1 MDGIDKLYQG
11 LSAVYDLGTPEE
23 FRKKIADEEHRKKL
37 YEQVSPNIDLGVA
50 DFPAFSQKI
59 DGYLQQPQEK
69 QPSLLQS
76 IGAHNPYPIQPANPL
91 KAETWNIDKQ
101 NRERLERIKSATLPL
116 SDEDK
121 QREAEIERLGKE
133 GAFGTPNGISITYDK
148 RTGSPIITRTEDDGA
163 HLYTGVNANQSEI
176 DRLINERPDYMRTP
190 HSEEDIVD
198 NIERAWM
205 TNTENGQKAIA
216 DAEQR
221 IRDFIE
227 SCQEYFKYTQQA
239 QQITQALQSGQID
252 EQQAQQY
259 ADSAFNELYG
269 EVIMQQV
276 QEEKDAF
283 KQAAL
288 ADNQDYYLKAKR
300 DLQYAATNKVT
311 ADAHKQIDNLLKN
324 ESEPSV
330 MQLAHSGGQMMR
342 DPYIHAAQN
351 FLYKAEQRMNDMR
364 LDKYE
369 AGDFSKNVAYD
380 LGGILESTATF
391 GLSDLADRSTV
402 TSIFKKVAD
411 AASKAKDPDEIYNNP
426 ELVLNDKERAVYTAY
441 TAMISAE
448 MARSLDT
455 SYWADAAK
463 LTADMVPFMLEVGA
477 MNGIFGGINRAA
489 QEGISRGLTRS
500 IVSKLPAGAK
510 KTAAKM
516 FTGAIT
522 DIAGAGL
529 YAGESAVMSL
539 ALPRTY
545 ANMLQ
550 NEIDVDYNALKVDN
564 DNLVIGGFDTKST
577 PEAFM
582 NAWRDQWKEMF
593 TETGGLFNVGANV
606 LFNNPIAKR
615 AFYGIKRSNLGGLI
629 DMFNTGKFFDFA
641 KQVGYHGT
649 YKEWLEEVEGTC
661 WDYAF
666 GDKDAFA
673 NFFSRDT
680 QIPMLISFTVPAVLG
695 GGINAGREIK
705 YRMQFKNA
713 TNNIL
718 NTIKSHGF
726 TDEDFADIKKS
737 LYATPV
743 EDLPA
748 TIANMAAA
756 LTETE
761 QFGNMYKDYA
771 FYSNKAKYGKLSP
784 EEQQRL
790 DVAAAYLFDSNN
802 AQTEEAKALAAEL
815 TKLAYAEVAL
825 SAFDKDIANDRRR
838 AYNEAVSFY
847 REQTADIAQE
857 EQAQEQSAPTPYEQ
871 IVQDVTRTVNNLAFR
886 NGGELTDDTP
896 VFRVSLN
903 GQEGKQGYIVSGESL
918 PELDATG
925 KMFTNNPLM
934 TIKWDDESV
943 TQHTLNELVLLGVS
957 TAGQRIAQEVE
968 ARNDERAVEK
978 IADGE
983 KPVIMTRGNEV
994 LVLFRKGNGILVDE
1008 HDQEYVD
1015 TQLFQDGWKLT
1026 EDQEEQPK
1034 SQAPEVQQPKVQE
1047 PAAPVVPNID
1057 TMSADEYVR
1066 AIVEDRYKGNRT
1078 KAQAII
1084 SAKLNGAMTD
1094 LQVTQKE
1101 FDKFQKKGLTSSMNE
1116 EQWEAQYD
1124 KYEQQIKGLTALVS
1138 KLEAANIAVVHY
1150 KTQAELQ
1157 EEAERKAR
1165 EAAMREQR
1173 RQLVEAEA
1181 AGDIEAKWQNTK
1193 KTVGFAATK
1202 TLPNSQKVNGHYIL
1216 TEAGDVVP
1224 SHDPRK
1230 NYADSEG
1237 YLMENGQNVND
1248 NNYKDPDVQRIALDM
1263 AQNYGGQAV
1272 EQMPILENKAGRVLS
1287 GNNRTISG
1295 IIAAENNTDQAYLAA
1310 LAENAQQY
1318 GFTPEQ
1324 LAEYEHPR
1332 LQFVV
1337 EDELPFTT
1345 GTFAMFNQQE
1355 KKTKSSVN
1363 RAVANS
1369 KMGTEAVRDKMLEIM
1384 DQYESLDSF
1393 FGSES
1398 AAADI
1403 VQSLI
1408 NEGLM
1413 TQQEVAGLTET
1424 TDKGF
1429 KFNQSGKEY
1438 VTDMLLGTLFDEE
1451 TIRMLAGEKSLKQ
1464 AILRAL
1470 PSIVENRRLKGYEL
1484 TSSINSAIKL
1494 LYEARKAN
1502 EGKSTADAFTLYLRQ
1517 VDAFEGSVKD
1527 RYNGF
1532 DIILAGEMANGVERT
1547 RELLNIYNNSAR
1559 DEANGQ
1565 MGFFEPRDIEQ
1576 IKQDVYDYYAKRNTD
1591 IAAALNGAAAA
1602 GAQPQSAVPSGTADA
1617 GEVRP
1622 TQREQLTEYLNGIA
1636 DEEHKP
1642 ILFDNSTL
1650 VETLRNI
1657 GATPDA
1663 IAEAQSLVVNGEHIE
1678 GFYLNG
1684 YVCLDI
1690 DNLPDAERARTKY
1703 VHERQHDLTRK
1714 DIRRVKE
1721 VMDVASESE
1730 LKSLLEKFSNSPF
1743 YNKKKHSIVADEF
1756 ISFAMEEAYK
1766 AKDDAELESAL
1777 RAFGV
1782 KDELIDIIKSINN
1795 EQRGIEAF
1803 AMARRNAP
1811 NNHSAE
1817 SSSRESRADSGAQSG
1832 GGLGREGSD
1841 TNQQS
1846 LRRTEGRG
1854 DGVPAAGEVTPGEK
1868 TPKSIGE
1875 STLNPQ
1881 GKAPQTPTGSEKA
1894 AEIEKVIADFKKL
1907 YPDPNVA
1914 IFFRNGKTYDI
1925 YGEDAVKAAE
1935 ILGVEP
1941 TEKDGMPFVSFPTED
1956 VGTNLR
1962 KFIAKGVKVGIASHP
1977 AHKPSKGDYQ
1987 QGDKFMWEGKEA
1999 IIKGFTHFGT
2009 VIVEVDGSRRELSRE
2024 QLDDILDYGDYM
2036 YHVGEVVTYN
2046 GKRAQIVEFASGD
2059 PVIQVEGENE
2069 KRYVSFSDIER
2080 IKKGQEQ
2087 TKRQGRDAADTE
2099 IGGALVDRLEDM
2111 GVNVSTDLQAN
2122 RDALKAAKADK
2133 SEAGAIHYYKTPSG
2147 QQYGFSYKGKVYLDP
2162 TKIDAELP
2170 IHEYGH
2176 LWAEA
2181 LRRLNPEN
2189 WQHVVETIKAD
2200 KDAWA
2205 FVRELRPELTDENEI
2220 AEEVIATFSGK
2231 NGAEKMRAEYE
2242 RMHGKDADYKSRW
2255 GNIFKNISKAI
2266 QDFWKAV
2273 GDFLNIKYTS
2283 AEQVYDQV
2291 LKDFVDN
2298 MNPWKRVS
2306 DFLRQRDAEYV
2317 QAAESGDIKTA
2328 TNIFYEALKEN
2339 IGNGIT
2345 PYMSVGAYNN
2355 LKRLAKGVKTRDAAL
2370 IKEAADLIAPLIPDN
2385 AVLIPAPSHS
2395 GTATD
2400 MLDLAKAIAKIT
2412 GSEVADVLRSAP
2424 RESQYQAKKT
2434 TGVPMASKQ
2443 LGIAVEGEIPA
2454 DKTPIIIDNVVDSG
2468 NTAEACVQAVGKGVV
2483 VTLADSAEQYGHAA
2497 SLKSAAP
2504 VLRDKAG
2511 KVIPLSKRFEP
2522 KGSRYLGRRMYL
2534 SSNDP
2539 RFAIS
2544 GTQVIPVTDKTLVGL
2559 HNISA
2564 EKLRKAL
2571 KAGGLANPSAAVIDI
2586 ARQNHHDYG
2595 EVSLVLSSNMVE
2607 NSDGTYAGDAWTPM
2621 YPQVEYRQGNQTEKR
2636 IKALVKGLPK
2646 NLADGIYYRVGEYMD
2661 RNRNSS
2667 GLEYIF
2673 LKNKGEDMPI
2683 LTNKRRY
2690 PDISIE
2696 DIYKR
2701 LGMEY
2706 PGYYDSSSFQA
2717 YEQLPEDQLF
2727 EFNLWLEKYGR
2738 EVDIQRVKDKIAELR
2753 EKGEN
2758 KAADVLTERYSQ
2770 PLFFNYYDSIGYR
2783 ILRDERDAG
2792 EENIG
2797 ETLDA
2802 ADRKIDELGLRKEF
2816 EDWKQQMIDSFGY
2829 DEVLF
2834 AGWTS
2839 DGDRRYVKNTVENA
2853 SRLMN
2858 KQSETNYIDRQSV
2871 NETKAM
2877 LMDKLRTL
2885 SDIRKHKGQ
2894 LEPDDEKIREAYEQ
2908 ASNGWGQLGI
2918 DFRDYTTNE
2927 DKTAYG
2933 LDDNPFT
2940 AIDTALARLQ
2950 EAMFK
2955 RDPIAFLNR
2964 EYRYSLP
2971 ADSEF
2976 GTRLKEMVKRIKNL
2990 PSRYFETK
2998 FRRPVYLNEFA
3009 NAVVPN
3015 DLPQDLRAGLESAGL
3030 RLFSY
3035 DPNTQG
3041 SRRDATLEATA
3052 GEGIRFSINGRG
3064 ASTGSSKR
3072 SNRDIEALRQFES
3085 VRPEIAKEMES
3096 IKNNALNDGTFMQAP
3111 NGKPTNLD
3119 ERQWLQVRTRA
3130 FKRWFGDWENDPEN
3144 ASKVL
3149 DENGEPMVAKHGTP
3163 FTFTTFDKSKQ
3174 QQNDAGWLG
3183 RGFYFFTKN
3192 DDYAAGYA
3200 RGGQVINAF
3209 LNIKNPYYATY
3220 ADMEK
3225 LAEIDSK
3232 EESERFTQG
3241 LIDEGYD
3248 GVYFDANL
3256 NGEWVAFEPNQIK
3269 SATENDGS
3277 FSEENDDI
3285 RFSISN
3291 QNNDIFYSNAER
3303 AVEGIKQEKAT
3314 PEQWRAMIEKAG
3326 GLKAGED
3333 KWIGLSDWL
3342 AQQRPTVTP
3351 QEGETRSQY
3360 IVRLG
3365 EASKKFTISK
3375 QDILDYI
3382 REHKIQIEE
3391 QEYGEY
3397 EEDALFLERKDEFKR
3412 YYDEAVEAGEEDPN
3426 EVAWDRMIEEYGDD
3440 FSLGY
3445 YAVGDELMRDN
3456 DSDYAQWEADSEGR
3470 PRNINETRLRY
3481 TTWGLENKR
3490 EIALIVPDIEE
3501 WNENDEIHF
3510 GDAGEGRAI
3519 AWVRFGD
3526 AKGVIKPEEL
3536 LQAEQQYI
3544 DFHHRLI
3551 AKYGSTYVD
3560 SDMSDAELR
3569 EERDLITK
3577 TDQASKDYPEVESKV
3592 LVIDEIQSKRHQEG
3606 RDKGYVDS
3614 EQAKKY
3620 DQLRKDL
3627 QKADKEYHD
3636 YRAVLWNKYKDKYKT
3651 KGEMLSE
3658 LPEDESN
3665 KLVELQERYFRL
3677 YDEFGELR
3685 DNSPA
3690 TAVPAAPFEKNWHEL
3705 AMKRILRFAAE
3716 NGYDKV
3722 AWTTGEQ
3729 QAKRYDIG
3737 KEIDHIVKTD
3747 ENTYEVYPTSG
3758 LMMTLEFDENGMY
3771 ADEYD
3776 REYNGKSMS
3785 GIFGKDLAKRL
3796 KEMPVDETLQGDG
3809 LRVGYDGMKGF
3820 YDDILPRFMQ
3830 KYGKKWG
3837 VQVGEVTMPNL
3848 EEGYQTMHAID
3859 INDAMRESV
3868 MEGQPMFSI
3877 SGRGVN
3883 GTIKPQDG
3891 ETSSQ
3896 YIARVAETVKNMTP
3910 RNTTIDDAI
3919 RFSITVNHNSPYL
3932 LKKADGSFVDP
3943 ETGERL
3949 GFDHR
3954 FMGKGEGGQ
3963 AHGWGSYFS
3972 KNDIEGYRQETTTY
3986 KDEPVA
3992 ADPYS
3997 DNAAERALFYKEQEG
4012 GTLQAVKFLR
4022 ELIRE
4027 EEDADTKREYQESI
4041 DALMDVN
4048 SWGER
4053 RGHHYTVEIPDNDGT
4068 NYFEEDQPLTQE
4080 QIDRLRK
4087 AAKETGIPKF
4097 LETISGFLR
4106 FAETNPEEYPF
4117 RKFYSDI
4124 TDFQYGYPRETIS
4137 NFLKDAGFVGIHY
4150 DGRRDG
4156 ECYVIFNP
4164 DDAVITDHIRFS
4176 INGKKDDENPIAK
4189 VATDVWNKYQLD
4201 GELETIR
4208 DVAEYVEANMPK
4220 NEITQ
4225 PLFDAIDQYRIEEEE
4240 DRALYGERGDLEP
4253 FEDAILNEIERLY
4266 KNVDGVLTK
4275 TPDASLQERT
4285 DWEKE
4290 EDQIRFSIVGSRK
4303 KIAEL
4308 EAGEK
4313 IKVFRAA
4320 QVIDGKLYPPM
4331 AAKQQGQLVKPIE
4344 LGRWEQSEEH
4354 PELAKDGKFKLDKAN
4369 GSSVVPAAYNP
4380 YFHTSRSPL
4389 NDQFSSAYDRPNLVT
4404 LEVEVPASEL
4414 TSGYKAEGA
4423 KDVVGETSWHSGAVS
4438 GKLAKAGEPRKVILS
4453 RWDKPL
4459 RIVPDA
4465 EVAEK
4470 IAGMLTGKDIAIPY
4484 NVVTPSL
4491 RAELEK
4497 QGVTIS
4503 DQPSGTVKKWKTVA
4517 EVDKELQE
4525 KGYSDESPIRFSVA
4539 YHGTG
4544 ADFDKFLKS
4553 KINTGEGSQA
4563 FGWGLYFTD
4572 AKEIAEDYAK
4582 RQARMPK
4589 NVKDAYLG
4597 EQKLNPVAPETDYD
4611 CLAWVLDMN
4620 ELRNIRTMNPEAAR
4634 SIVKNTIALK
4644 TQELKDR
4651 IKFYEGNGA
4660 TRMVESAREELE
4672 YYRRAGELVREIG
4685 IPNIEFRGDRNLY
4698 TVSIPEDEGNNYFE
4712 WNADIGDKLKGQI
4725 IDGIVRRMEQIP
4737 DYANHPGYAARTV
4750 TDFMRPYH
4758 VGGVV
4763 YLVGTRWLPKEEMSE
4778 VLAELGYKGIKYD
4791 AGTNFSQGVPEDAKN
4806 YVIFNEDDI
4815 EITDHIRFSVSN
4827 PSTLSRSETV
4837 TKALVQQANNNYNI
4851 MQSALKKVTA
4861 DLKGIRA
4868 AMRMQ
4873 SDYDRKVVDALL
4885 NLYNTLLQE
4894 NGVWAQ
4900 YMPDTTRRI
4909 ATQIVHAIGKQ
4920 NITEEVNT
4928 IMDHMVHA
4936 QAKAAQRQW
4945 DKLRQTPIDKI
4956 NISGV
4961 VMQGKVALEGQHALK
4976 AMNDALQANMTIE
4989 QIEEQI
4995 NQLMDMED
5003 NATDESLKTQYK
5015 GQWIGLTI
5023 AAQHLERLQH
5033 LQEERQQLNLE
5044 LQSARSNKALKPAA
5058 RQQLVDNIKQAM
5070 RDNYIEQAEAYTRST
5085 QDLSEYVNTQE
5096 GRAKDFIR
5104 RQDANRDKIRSYAQR
5119 DLEGL
5124 ATNPNRNHTR
5134 GNVARSIWD
5143 AFASP
5148 IRDLQSLLR
5157 LTGLHAPDGE
5167 GYLYNHFMRNWMDGA
5182 DMERTGIVAASKTLD
5197 EKIAELTHGKYKT
5210 WEEAARKINDA
5221 SHNMFGITMLNGVD
5235 GKDMP
5240 VEEEIPLNAG
5250 NALYIYAVNKMNDGR
5265 MKLNGLNI
5273 TEEDVQ
5279 ALADKVREQ
5288 FGQEILDVVD
5298 WVQSEFFSQLRNRY
5312 NPTHEALFGAPM
5324 DAITNYFP
5332 LRINANARQQ
5342 NEDLSEPDTDAARL
5356 LAGTST
5362 GAIKRRTRNSLP
5374 LDVRNADFFQEVIR
5388 HISQMERWNA
5398 FAQWNRDANILFSD
5412 INFRNR
5418 IKGMKG
5424 TIYGEGDK
5432 LYNYMKDAFRV
5443 AIGTYKPKTDTFSE
5457 ITLNMA
5463 KGVTSAKINF
5473 RVFTALKQ
5481 IASFPAF
5488 FTYMQDGVFV
5498 QSYLRNWLKP
5508 HETMKWAKENLPNF
5522 EKRVSKRDMG
5532 DMRLMQRSTDW
5543 QWNKRILEWSSKY
5556 GMFFNVFFDTLTCA
5570 TGARAVYD
5578 SHLADYMKKGYSEE
5592 DARNRARQDAEQAFN
5607 TSQQSSEGAFMSAVQ
5622 QDRNLVTAALTVFR
5636 TSPIQYTRNFFYHTR
5651 NLLRKF
5657 GEGKREEQI
5666 AFRIGQYKNDGLN
5679 DEQARK
5685 AAEKD
5690 YNKSLR
5696 QDIVGFVV
5704 YGALLNILWRLAGQI
5719 PYLLLGDDD
5728 DKKKKILE
5736 DATTGGALVSPI
5748 TGLIG
5753 GSYIESALDGNGLIS
5768 SMFAPEL
5775 PFTQDAKRAEQYLQN
5790 NKYAEF
5796 ASQALSVLM
5805 QSGTGF
5811 DPLTA
5816 SDMVSRIVTTL
5827 DGEEELEAA
5836 TQALR
5841 VSQALLSIPQ
5851 SQYEQMLID
5860 RVVSGETDEDAALED
5875 YIRYQKIHTAPLTWW
5890 LRGEE
5895 SDEKAEENAEKR
5907 FNKLLTERDKLH
5919 NPEDYEE

>member
-1 MDGIDKLYQG
+1 M
-11 LSAVYDLGTPEE
+11 A
-23 FRKKIADEEHRKKL
+23 
-37 YEQVSPNIDLGVA
+37 
-50 DFPAFSQKI
+50 QKI
-59 DGYLQQPQEK
+59 SQQVLEDFTATITKNPNVSRQKILEAFPEFNNDSALLDAAYDYAETRRMNPYEDIQTINSKFPEFFGGAVEQPAQPAEQPK

-91 KAETWNIDKQ
+91 KAETWDIDKQ
-101 NRERLERIKSATLPL
+101 NRERLERIKSATLPM

-148 RTGSPIITRTEDDGA
+148 RTGSPIITRTEGDGA
-163 HLYTGVNANQSEI
+163 RLYTGVNANQPEI

-198 NIERAWM
+198 NIERAWI

-221 IRDFIE
+221 IKDFIA
-227 SCQEYFKYTQQA
+227 SCQENFKYTQQA
-239 QQITQALQSGQID
+239 QQIAQALQSGQID

-269 EVIMQQV
+269 EVIMQHV

-283 KQAAL
+283 TQAAL
-288 ADNQDYYLKAKR
+288 SDNQDYYLKAKR

-330 MQLAHSGGQMMR
+330 MQLAHSGGQLMR

-369 AGDFSKNVAYD
+369 AGDFAKNVAYD

-391 GLSDLADRSTV
+391 GLSDLADRSMV

-411 AASKAKDPDEIYNNP
+411 AAAKAKDPDEIYNNP

-463 LTADMVPFMLEVGA
+463 LTADMIPFMLEVGA

-550 NEIDVDYNALKVDN
+550 KEIDVDYNALKVDN

-925 KMFTNNPLM
+925 TIFTNNPLM

-1026 EDQEEQPK
+1026 EDQEERHPNDASGVTPMTQGASSSMK
-1034 SQAPEVQQPKVQE
+1034 
-1047 PAAPVVPNID
+1047 PAAPNID

-1084 SAKLNGAMTD
+1084 SAKLNGANTD

-1173 RQLVEAEA
+1173 RQLAEAEA

-1202 TLPNSQKVNGHYIL
+1202 TLPNGQKVNGHYIL

-1237 YLMENGQNVND
+1237 YVMENGQNVND
-1248 NNYKDPDVQRIALDM
+1248 NNYKDPDVQRIALDI

-1272 EQMPILENKAGRVLS
+1272 EQMPFLENRAGRVLS

-1324 LAEYEHPR
+1324 LAEYQHPR
-1332 LQFVV
+1332 LQFIV

-1369 KMGTEAVRDKMLEIM
+1369 KMITEAVRDRLLEIM

-1393 FGSES
+1393 FGSPI
-1398 AAADI
+1398 AATS
-1403 VQSLI
+1403 VTQTLI

-1413 TQQEVAGLTET
+1413 TQQEVAEKMEDSGI
-1424 TDKGF
+1424 
-1429 KFNQSGKEY
+1429 FNQTGKEY
-1438 VTDMLLGTLFDEE
+1438 VTDMLLGTLFDEK
-1451 TIRMLAGEKSLKQ
+1451 TIRMLAGEKTLKQ

-1484 TSSINSAIKL
+1484 TESINEAIKL
-1494 LYEARKAN
+1494 LYEARNNNK
-1502 EGKSTADAFTLYLRQ
+1502 GKNTADAFKLYLRQ
-1517 VDAFEGSVKD
+1517 GSLTEGYTID
-1527 RYNGF
+1527 RYKPF
-1532 DIILAGEMANGVERT
+1532 DIILANRMSAGVEQL
-1547 RELLNIYNNSAR
+1547 REILGKYNNSAR

-1565 MGFFEPRDIEQ
+1565 MGLFEPRTADQ
-1576 IKQDVYDYYAKRNTD
+1576 IKQDVYEYYTKQQPEL
-1591 IAAALNGAAAA
+1591 AAALNGEAEE
-1602 GAQPQSAVPSGTADA
+1602 GAQSQSPVPSGTANE

-1622 TQREQLTEYLNGIA
+1622 EESVGQQAADAHYEEFKNLVGDGDLSKRTDAELQRIIELGEEFTDPYALRDMEETGTGEFANQGVEEQVASVVNAMEVAREILDARNQAIAQEPLWRHDLGNTLTH
-1636 DEEHKP
+1636 DEKLSLIDEISQGSTP
-1642 ILFDNSTL
+1642 VILVSF
-1650 VETLRNI
+1650 RNI
-1657 GATPDA
+1657 RPVLEKLGVKEST
-1663 IAEAQSLVVNGEHIE
+1663 IQYIE
-1678 GFYLNG
+1678 SEVSIPGCTTKGFFYVGYAFLNDDRLKTG
-1684 YVCLDI
+1684 TSIVG
-1690 DNLPDAERARTKY
+1690 TY
-1703 VHERQHDLTRK
+1703 VHERQHGFTRN
-1714 DIRRVKE
+1714 D
-1721 VMDVASESE
+1721 AGL
-1730 LKSLLEKFSNSPF
+1730 LKSIVDNSDINELASAVESICGTDF
-1743 YNKKKHSIVADEF
+1743 YTKEYVIKHKDHDAMADEF
-1756 ISFAMEEAYK
+1756 ISHVMEQVYTQDKSVADVCVENGFTNPK
-1766 AKDDAELESAL
+1766 I
-1777 RAFGV
+1777 
-1782 KDELIDIIKSINN
+1782 IDILNTLDN
-1795 EQRGIEAF
+1795 EQRQSDTLAKS
-1803 AMARRNAP
+1803 RR
-1811 NNHSAE
+1811 
-1817 SSSRESRADSGAQSG
+1817 SSILNRGAQDSSG
-1832 GGLGREGSD
+1832 QDGRNNAQGEEQGLPQQPSGSSQDGNSGTPEGGQTAE
-1841 TNQQS
+1841 
-1846 LRRTEGRG
+1846 RG
-1854 DGVPAAGEVTPGEK
+1854 VTPFAETERGKIISGFKEK
-1868 TPKSIGE
+1868 HPGNYG
-1875 STLNPQ
+1875 L
-1881 GKAPQTPTGSEKA
+1881 
-1894 AEIEKVIADFKKL
+1894 L
-1907 YPDPNVA
+1907 
-1914 IFFRNGKTYDI
+1914 FRNGANYDI
-1925 YGEDAVKAAE
+1925 YGEDAIKAGE
-1935 ILGVEP
+1935 ILGLKTRER
-1941 TEKDGMPFVSFPTED
+1941 DGVPFLSFPTED
-1956 VGTNLR
+1956 IGKNLR
-1962 KFIAKGVKVGIASHP
+1962 SLIAGGLKIGIASDP
-1977 AHKPSKGDYQ
+1977 NHKPSKGDYQ
-1987 QGDKFMWEGKEA
+1987 VGDKFTWDGKEA
-1999 IIKGFTHFGT
+1999 VIKDLTYFGT
-2009 VIVEVDGSRRELSRE
+2009 AIVEVDGARREVSRE

-2087 TKRQGRDAADTE
+2087 TKRQGRDAAEIE
-2099 IGGALVDRLEDM
+2099 IGGALVDRLGDM
-2111 GVNVSTDLQAN
+2111 GLNVSTDLQAN
-2122 RDALKAAKADK
+2122 RAALKAAKADK

-2162 TKIDAELP
+2162 TKINAELP
-2170 IHEYGH
+2170 LHEYGH

-2189 WQHVVETIKAD
+2189 WQHVVDTIKTD
-2200 KDAWA
+2200 KDAWE
-2205 FVRELRPELTDENEI
+2205 FVKSLRPELTDENEI

-2231 NGAEKMRAEYE
+2231 KGAEKMRAEYE
-2242 RMHGKDADYKSRW
+2242 RMHGKDADYKSKW
-2255 GNIFKNISKAI
+2255 GNISKNISKAI

-2273 GDFLNIKYTS
+2273 GDFLNIKYES

-2345 PYMSVGAYNN
+2345 PYMSVGTYNN

-2400 MLDLAKAIAKIT
+2400 MLDLAKAIAEVT

-2483 VTLADSAEQYGHAA
+2483 VTLADSAEQYSHAA

-2504 VLRDKAG
+2504 VLRDKDG
-2511 KVIPLSKRFEP
+2511 KVIPLSKRFDLS
-2522 KGSRYLGRRMYL
+2522 GSRYLGRRMYL
-2534 SSNDP
+2534 RPDDLRLSV
-2539 RFAIS
+2539 S
-2544 GTQVIPVTDKTLVGL
+2544 GTQTIPVGKNTLVGL

-2571 KAGGLANPSAAVIDI
+2571 KMGGLANPSTAVIDI
-2586 ARQNHHDYG
+2586 ARQNHEQYGDISLIMPSAMVDSYTGRNAGTFTSDIWSPTYPSVERIMSDKGDEAYYQAITKAFGDNEARRPILSRAKLDFDDYLDRDNVRAG
-2595 EVSLVLSSNMVE
+2595 LTYWYLLEKGIEPTDIYYNSGVPEEVKERFKPLAGYLSNLNKEEIDQLIAIIADEKGTTVEQVKQDAQEAVKRYRETIDNPDEKPFRKNIAQKAIDEIEYYGIPYGILSNEFHRLNNAVQH
-2607 NSDGTYAGDAWTPM
+2607 DGTIDLDATLIAA
-2621 YPQVEYRQGNQTEKR
+2621 QDLVQGQYQADFDKW
-2636 IKALVKGLPK
+2636 
-2646 NLADGIYYRVGEYMD
+2646 LADMD
-2661 RNRNSS
+2661 KRFDIKEVIFTDYNNEGDRKYIPHTLANASKKMNSERLQNAGSNGGLGATRGQLVEKMLSLAEIRANKNR
-2667 GLEYIF
+2667 
-2673 LKNKGEDMPI
+2673 
-2683 LTNKRRY
+2683 
-2690 PDISIE
+2690 
-2696 DIYKR
+2696 
-2701 LGMEY
+2701 
-2706 PGYYDSSSFQA
+2706 
-2717 YEQLPEDQLF
+2717 
-2727 EFNLWLEKYGR
+2727 
-2738 EVDIQRVKDKIAELR
+2738 LR
-2753 EKGEN
+2753 
-2758 KAADVLTERYSQ
+2758 
-2770 PLFFNYYDSIGYR
+2770 P
-2783 ILRDERDAG
+2783 G
-2792 EENIG
+2792 EEEDH
-2797 ETLDA
+2797 ETEEWNKLGDEWFE
-2802 ADRKIDELGLRKEF
+2802 KILGP
-2816 EDWKQQMIDSFGY
+2816 
-2829 DEVLF
+2829 
-2834 AGWTS
+2834 
-2839 DGDRRYVKNTVENA
+2839 
-2853 SRLMN
+2853 
-2858 KQSETNYIDRQSV
+2858 
-2871 NETKAM
+2871 
-2877 LMDKLRTL
+2877 L
-2885 SDIRKHKGQ
+2885 SDMQ
-2894 LEPDDEKIREAYEQ
+2894 KI
-2908 ASNGWGQLGI
+2908 S
-2918 DFRDYTTNE
+2918 
-2927 DKTAYG
+2927 
-2933 LDDNPFT
+2933 DNPFSNT
-2940 AIDTALARLQ
+2940 GYAEQRLQ
-2950 EAMFK
+2950 EALFK
-2955 RDPIAFLNR
+2955 ADPVAYLNK
-2964 EYRYSLP
+2964 EYGYKIGENSEWAKNLKDLVQRIKSLP
-2971 ADSEF
+2971 
-2976 GTRLKEMVKRIKNL
+2976 TK
-2990 PSRYFETK
+2990 YFETK

-3009 NAVVPN
+3009 AAVVPN
-3015 DLPQDLRAGLESAGL
+3015 DLSQDLRDGLQNSGL
-3030 RLFSY
+3030 TLFDY
-3035 DPNTQG
+3035 DPSTAG
-3041 SRRDATLEATA
+3041 SRRDATLKATEAD
-3052 GEGIRFSINGRG
+3052 GIRFSISGK
-3064 ASTGSSKR
+3064 SKWNTTPAAER
-3072 SNRDIEALRQFES
+3072 EMTDIKDRA
-3085 VRPEIAKEMES
+3085 
-3096 IKNNALNDGTFMQAP
+3096 IKDGTFMQAP
-3111 NGKPTNLD
+3111 NGKPSRLN
-3119 ERQWLQVRTRA
+3119 ERQWLQVRTEN
-3130 FKRWFGDWENDPEN
+3130 FKRWFGDWQNDPQN
-3144 ASKVL
+3144 ASKIL
-3149 DENGEPMVAKHGTP
+3149 DENGEPRVVFHGTYYAG
-3163 FTFTTFDKSKQ
+3163 FTEFGRKPSGIYFADFDTSTWYTEEG
-3174 QQNDAGWLG
+3174 A
-3183 RGFYFFTKN
+3183 RVIHEF
-3192 DDYAAGYA
+3192 DDDMSVSGIYAC
-3200 RGGQVINAF
+3200 F
-3209 LNIKNPYYATY
+3209 LNIRNPKRYNYEGHGALDGFRGKKEPSVYYEQMMQQQY
-3220 ADMEK
+3220 GKKPKYDGMVCENIK
-3225 LAEIDSK
+3225 DFGGYMGGLAE
-3232 EESERFTQG
+3232 
-3241 LIDEGYD
+3241 LDEDGRLTRYYD
-3248 GVYFDANL
+3248 NSIYIAS
-3256 NGEWVAFEPNQIK
+3256 EPNQIK
-3269 SATENDGS
+3269 SATDNDGS
-3277 FSEENDDI
+3277 FSNESDDI

-3291 QNNDIFYSNAER
+3291 ENNDIFYSNAER
-3303 AVEGIKQEKAT
+3303 AVEQIKQEKAT
-3314 PEQWRAMIEKAG
+3314 PEQWKAMIEKNG

-3342 AQQRPTVTP
+3342 KAQKPADTKKR
-3351 QEGETRSQY
+3351 EGESMLDY
-3360 IVRLG
+3360 IDRVND
-3365 EASKKFTISK
+3365 AYKKFTISK
-3375 QDILDYI
+3375 QQVLDYI
-3382 REHKIQIEE
+3382 RANKIQIEE
-3391 QEYGEY
+3391 QEYSNGLSAAAQEKL
-3397 EEDALFLERKDEFKR
+3397 EEFNAEFQDLMAQADAMENSSLYLSDDAEWA
-3412 YYDEAVEAGEEDPN
+3412 YN
-3426 EVAWDRMIEEYGDD
+3426 EMKNSYGDD
-3440 FSLGY
+3440 FEMAFEWQEEDGEYKLVPKEDWYNGGISDAALYYLGD
-3445 YAVGDELMRDN
+3445 GSKPIN
-3456 DSDYAQWEADSEGR
+3456 D
-3470 PRNINETRLRY
+3470 TRLEY
-3481 TTWGLENKR
+3481 TTKGLENKR
-3490 EIALIVPDIEE
+3490 EIALTVPTIES
-3501 WNENDEIHF
+3501 WNENDDIHF

-3526 AKGVIKPEEL
+3526 ATD
-3536 LQAEQQYI
+3536 EQ
-3544 DFHHRLI
+3544 
-3551 AKYGSTYVD
+3551 GN
-3560 SDMSDAELR
+3560 
-3569 EERDLITK
+3569 K
-3577 TDQASKDYPEVESKV
+3577 T

-3606 RDKGYVDS
+3606 RDKGYYDGASSKELMRQMDSAEKAYTDYLEGLREKYGVD
-3614 EQAKKY
+3614 
-3620 DQLRKDL
+3620 RKPEL
-3627 QKADKEYHD
+3627 FGKLNEEEVAEADRLNEAANNAR
-3636 YRAVLWNKYKDKYKT
+3636 RAWFASSKD
-3651 KGEMLSE
+3651 
-3658 LPEDESN
+3658 
-3665 KLVELQERYFRL
+3665 
-3677 YDEFGELR
+3677 
-3685 DNSPA
+3685 
-3690 TAVPAAPFEKNWHEL
+3690 AVPAAPFEKNWHEL

-3729 QAKRYDIG
+3729 QAARYDLG
-3737 KEIDHIVKTD
+3737 KQLEAISVFYNDETGLYDVHVTD
-3747 ENTYEVYPTSG
+3747 KGYDPMDDSY
-3758 LMMTLEFDENGMY
+3758 TLEEGLDDEGLK
-3771 ADEYD
+3771 
-3776 REYNGKSMS
+3776 RT
-3785 GIFGKDLAKRL
+3785 IGKDLYNRVM
-3796 KEMPVDETLQGDG
+3796 EQGKQYGWDG
-3809 LRVGYDGMKGF
+3809 GVELTGDDLVIGTDGMRGF
-3820 YDDILPRFMQ
+3820 YDDMLPRFMQ

-3837 VQVGEVTMPNL
+3837 VQVGEVTMPDL
-3848 EEGYQTMHAID
+3848 EEGYQTMHSID
-3859 INDAMRESV
+3859 ITPEMRESV
-3868 MEGQPMFSI
+3868 LQGQPMFSVTGSRGAANI
-3877 SGRGVN
+3877 DKMEGVTTRMDNLAAARQMEEDGKDAKTIRMATGWERGADGKWRYEIDDVQLNADNVKANFRKLDRRGVTAPMVWYHNKFTDIIADSPERKQLLAAYPQLADLDIEFYDYPNKERGAYSSEKKKISVNRANVRSVDECRSVLLHEIQHAIQEAELFAKGTSKEQIQLTWKLNNEVHNKVDEYFDKMGFKEWLTSHN
-3883 GTIKPQDG
+3883 GDKAFVDRLMQVIHMFPNRDFNIHYLFVETLPRDKQMEAIDVLGDANDVIRENRDAIYGINRRGDTMNADELYHNAAG
-3891 ETSSQ
+3891 EVESRNVQNRMNLTQ
-3896 YIARVAETVKNMTP
+3896 EERRERLLAETEDVAREDQVVIMNAFDMANSANEEDQTTTDKFKAWFGDWQNDPEHASKVVDADGKPLVVEHSTPNEFTSFDINKLGENSGDRGIFGAGFYFGDRGNTDIYGKNHMQVYLNMRKPFVMEDYMPDDISALIVEHFNTP
-3910 RNTTIDDAI
+3910 ALRKIVLNENGKSITVGEYIDIVNAVNAEMEEGKHDAEIERISSFYRPDSARRKVRDDAI
-3919 RFSITVNHNSPYL
+3919 ADKSFLIPGSLNYL
-3932 LKKADGSFVDP
+3932 ISTMIGSQEFTNALRDNGNDGVIV
-3943 ETGERL
+3943 
-3949 GFDHR
+3949 
-3954 FMGKGEGGQ
+3954 GKGNGYNEYVVFSPNQIKSATNNSGE
-3963 AHGWGSYFS
+3963 FS
-3972 KNDIEGYRQETTTY
+3972 KDNND
-3986 KDEPVA
+3986 
-3992 ADPYS
+3992 
-3997 DNAAERALFYKEQEG
+3997 
-4012 GTLQAVKFLR
+4012 
-4022 ELIRE
+4022 
-4027 EEDADTKREYQESI
+4027 
-4041 DALMDVN
+4041 
-4048 SWGER
+4048 
-4053 RGHHYTVEIPDNDGT
+4053 
-4068 NYFEEDQPLTQE
+4068 
-4080 QIDRLRK
+4080 
-4087 AAKETGIPKF
+4087 
-4097 LETISGFLR
+4097 
-4106 FAETNPEEYPF
+4106 
-4117 RKFYSDI
+4117 
-4124 TDFQYGYPRETIS
+4124 
-4137 NFLKDAGFVGIHY
+4137 
-4150 DGRRDG
+4150 
-4156 ECYVIFNP
+4156 
-4164 DDAVITDHIRFS
+4164 
-4176 INGKKDDENPIAK
+4176 
-4189 VATDVWNKYQLD
+4189 
-4201 GELETIR
+4201 
-4208 DVAEYVEANMPK
+4208 
-4220 NEITQ
+4220 
-4225 PLFDAIDQYRIEEEE
+4225 
-4240 DRALYGERGDLEP
+4240 
-4253 FEDAILNEIERLY
+4253 
-4266 KNVDGVLTK
+4266 
-4275 TPDASLQERT
+4275 
-4285 DWEKE
+4285 
-4290 EDQIRFSIVGSRK
+4290 
-4303 KIAEL
+4303 
-4308 EAGEK
+4308 
-4313 IKVFRAA
+4313 
-4320 QVIDGKLYPPM
+4320 
-4331 AAKQQGQLVKPIE
+4331 
-4344 LGRWEQSEEH
+4344 
-4354 PELAKDGKFKLDKAN
+4354 
-4369 GSSVVPAAYNP
+4369 
-4380 YFHTSRSPL
+4380 
-4389 NDQFSSAYDRPNLVT
+4389 
-4404 LEVEVPASEL
+4404 
-4414 TSGYKAEGA
+4414 
-4423 KDVVGETSWHSGAVS
+4423 
-4438 GKLAKAGEPRKVILS
+4438 
-4453 RWDKPL
+4453 
-4459 RIVPDA
+4459 
-4465 EVAEK
+4465 
-4470 IAGMLTGKDIAIPY
+4470 
-4484 NVVTPSL
+4484 
-4491 RAELEK
+4491 
-4497 QGVTIS
+4497 
-4503 DQPSGTVKKWKTVA
+4503 
-4517 EVDKELQE
+4517 
-4525 KGYSDESPIRFSVA
+4525 IRFSV
-4539 YHGTG
+4539 
-4544 ADFDKFLKS
+4544 
-4553 KINTGEGSQA
+4553 N
-4563 FGWGLYFTD
+4563 
-4572 AKEIAEDYAK
+4572 
-4582 RQARMPK
+4582 
-4589 NVKDAYLG
+4589 
-4597 EQKLNPVAPETDYD
+4597 
-4611 CLAWVLDMN
+4611 
-4620 ELRNIRTMNPEAAR
+4620 
-4634 SIVKNTIALK
+4634 
-4644 TQELKDR
+4644 
-4651 IKFYEGNGA
+4651 
-4660 TRMVESAREELE
+4660 
-4672 YYRRAGELVREIG
+4672 
-4685 IPNIEFRGDRNLY
+4685 
-4698 TVSIPEDEGNNYFE
+4698 
-4712 WNADIGDKLKGQI
+4712 
-4725 IDGIVRRMEQIP
+4725 
-4737 DYANHPGYAARTV
+4737 
-4750 TDFMRPYH
+4750 
-4758 VGGVV
+4758 
-4763 YLVGTRWLPKEEMSE
+4763 
-4778 VLAELGYKGIKYD
+4778 
-4791 AGTNFSQGVPEDAKN
+4791 
-4806 YVIFNEDDI
+4806 
-4815 EITDHIRFSVSN
+4815 N

-4873 SDYDRKVVDALL
+4873 SDYDRKVVDSLL

-5033 LQEERQQLNLE
+5033 LQEERQQLDLE

-5058 RQQLVDNIKQAM
+5058 RQQLVENIKQAM

-5124 ATNPNRNHTR
+5124 ATNPNRNRTK

-5167 GYLYNHFMRNWMDGA
+5167 GYLYNHFMRGWMDGA
-5182 DMERTGIVAASKTLD
+5182 DKERTGIVAASKTLD

-5221 SHNMFGITMLNGVD
+5221 SHNKFSVMSSNGVD
-5235 GKDMP
+5235 GKDQP
-5240 VEEEIPLNAG
+5240 VIEEIPLNAG
-5250 NALYIYAVNKMNDGR
+5250 NALYIYAVNKQIDGK
-5265 MKLNGLNI
+5265 MKLSSHNI
-5273 TEEDVQ
+5273 TDEDVK
-5279 ALADKVREQ
+5279 ALVDAVREQ
-5288 FGQEILDVVD
+5288 FGQEIIDVVD

-5324 DAITNYFP
+5324 DAIENYFP
-5332 LRINANARQQ
+5332 LRLNPLERQQ

-5362 GAIKRRTRNSLP
+5362 GSIKRRKRNSIGI
-5374 LDVRNADFFQEVIR
+5374 DICNADFFQEVIR

-5412 INFRNR
+5412 TNFRNR

-5443 AIGTYKPKTDTFSE
+5443 AIGTYKTKTDPFSE

-5473 RVFTALKQ
+5473 RIFTALKQ

-5498 QSYLRNWLKP
+5498 GSYLRNWLKP

-5578 SHLADYMKKGYSEE
+5578 SHLADYLKKGYSEE
-5592 DARNRARQDAEQAFN
+5592 DARNYARQDAEQAFN

-5657 GEGKREEQI
+5657 GEGKRDEQI
-5666 AFRIGQYKNDGLN
+5666 AFRMGQYKNDGLN

-5736 DATTGGALVSPI
+5736 DATTGGALVSPF

-5753 GSYIESALDGNGLIS
+5753 GSYIESALDGNGLITS
-5768 SMFAPEL
+5768 LFAPEL

-5796 ASQALSVLM
+5796 TSQALSVAM
-5805 QSGTGF
+5805 QSLTGF

-5816 SDMVSRIVTTL
+5816 SDMISRIVTTL
-5827 DGEEELEAA
+5827 DSEEELDAA

-5860 RVVSGETDEDAALED
+5860 KVVSGETDEDAALED

-5895 SDEKAEENAEKR
+5895 SDEKAEENAEER
-5907 FNKLLTERDKLH
+5907 FNKLLTDRDKIK